1 MTRPPQG
8 PAATRSEVVE
18 DALRCYL
25 ALEVGGRVRARNA
38 TNALDPDEALVLA
51 YAELFAG

>member
-1 MTRPPQG
+1 
-8 PAATRSEVVE
+8 VVE